1 MSKTLKSWLILLL
14 LAVIWGSSYWL
25 IKKSLIAFNPFQVA
39 SLRIGIAALAFLP
52 FFLFKLKNIQKQE
65 WKFLAVVGLL
75 GSGIPSFL
83 FPIAQT
89 EISSSLAGVLSS
101 LTPLFTLV
109 LAVLMFGMT
118 VARRNMIGIA
128 IGFLGAAGLIVFGK
142 SAFGSGNN
150 WYGLWIVFGCVFY
163 GLSANTVKRHLQ
175 NMNALTLS
183 SAAFAM
189 LLPFALF
196 GFWFTDVPST
206 MQSHPEAWTSLGYL
220 AGLSLAGTF
229 FASVVFFWLVQLTN
243 AVFASSVS
251 YLTPIVALL
260 LGTLDGELISFWHFF
275 AMGLILVGVYL
286 SRE

>member
-1 MSKTLKSWLILLL
+1 MNKTVKSWLILLL
-14 LAVIWGSSYWL
+14 LALIWGSSYWL
-25 IKKSLIAFNPFQVA
+25 IKKSLVAFNPFQVA

-52 FFLFKLKNIQKQE
+52 FFLFKLKSIQKQD

-75 GSGIPSFL
+75 GSGVPSFL

-118 VARRNMIGIA
+118 VAKRNILGIV

-142 SAFGSGNN
+142 SAFGDGNN
-150 WYGLWIVFGCVFY
+150 WYGLWIVLGCICY
-163 GLSANTVKRHLQ
+163 GMSANTVKASLQ
-175 NMNALTLS
+175 NMNAITLS

-196 GFWFTDVPST
+196 GFWFTDVST
-206 MQSHPEAWTSLGYL
+206 VMQTHPEAWTALGYL
-220 AGLSLAGTF
+220 TALSLAGTF

-243 AVFASSVS
+243 AVFGSTVS
-251 YLTPIVALL
+251 YLTPIVALV
-260 LGTLDGELISFWHFF
+260 LGTWDGELITFWHFL